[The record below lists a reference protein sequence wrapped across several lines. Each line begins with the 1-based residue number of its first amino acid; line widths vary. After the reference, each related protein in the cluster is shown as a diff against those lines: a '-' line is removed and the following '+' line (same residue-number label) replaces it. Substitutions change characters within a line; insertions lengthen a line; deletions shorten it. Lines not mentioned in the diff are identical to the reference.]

1 MSDLEII
8 QAQLTAIR
16 EDLQRVT
23 MNLELRVRAIESL
36 HDRQR
41 GAWGVLIFLMG
52 AAGAIGGM
60 MSGWLRTKL

>member
-41 GAWGVLIFLMG
+41 AAWGVLIFLMG

>member
-16 EDLQRVT
+16 EDLQRIT